1 MKINKLNSDD
11 YIIFNEAIPKQF
23 IKNFNLEVSK
33 ITNSLNSKNSSS
45 KKKFNKLFIK
55 HSRHRIY
62 KLIQNLSI
70 VWKITDFLKKKVYLI
85 ILNLE

>member
-11 YIIFNEAIPKQF
+11 YIIFNEVIPKQF

-45 KKKFNKLFIK
+45 KKN
-55 HSRHRIY
+55 
-62 KLIQNLSI
+62 LINSL
-70 VWKITDFLKKKVYLI
+70 
-85 ILNLE
+85 